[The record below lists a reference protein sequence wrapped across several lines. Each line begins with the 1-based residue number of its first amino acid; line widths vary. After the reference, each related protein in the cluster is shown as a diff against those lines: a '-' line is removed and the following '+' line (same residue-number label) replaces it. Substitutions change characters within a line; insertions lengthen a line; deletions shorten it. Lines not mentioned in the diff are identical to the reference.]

1 MKLTK
6 GKIRKLYNK
15 KNQTFKKYKNKKA
28 SYERKTFRNKKS
40 VNLARK
46 TLKKVSGGADDQNPG
61 FSFNRFKEGA
71 KGAYNRLF
79 GSKQKQPVVLDTGF
93 NQMQPGANVENSNVQ
108 QDDSNVINPLQYNAP
123 QNDIVQTQGNTVAYG
138 PENDVVPENNIPLDL
153 QESANSTDSYDTVIS
168 PLQSNASQNDIMPG
182 QPIITNSENAIV
194 GPNVEQTQ
202 GTENDAV
209 VPGAKDK
216 RRSKS
221 ASSYFSKGIR
231 RFFRG
236 KPQVENT
243 TFNQMHPNANTAGEE
258 ELKKSDKQRELAER
272 IAERKEN
279 INNLR
284 SEWPDYGKEF
294 KKLGEGVKDKY
305 NKLFGDRQ
313 TNVLSTGI
321 NEIHTNVNNSNDQE
335 SANTSVEKTQDIS
348 TSNILDN
355 SASQDP
361 SGIVTSLDQTTVQN
375 TTVQSGTQ
383 DGSDAP
389 AIQVPLDPPGI
400 VTKLDETAIQS
411 GTQDGSDAPAAQVP
425 STSIQSSVTPQAVP
439 STSIQSSVTPQ
450 AQVPS
455 TSIQPEVTPQ
465 VVPASVTSTPPVV
478 PPASQQTPGNEI
490 ANSLTTVTNYFADII
505 ANKITQK
512 LPNPTYQGTYQD
524 KLQDGFVAV
533 SKAAETMAKSGNTSA
548 ASKEN
553 TTAASTENT
562 TAATTGNTDISG
574 NTSNA
579 SRGNTDISGNTTT
592 ASTSSSDIS
601 GNTPASTITT
611 AASTG
616 NTSTATTG
624 DMSTTTSKPA
634 PSKGG
639 KIYRK
644 TKRFRLTNNKTKN
657 AR

>member
-15 KNQTFKKYKNKKA
+15 KNQTLKKYKNKKA

-46 TLKKVSGGADDQNPG
+46 TLKKISGGG
-61 FSFNRFKEGA
+61 VLNRFKEGA
-71 KGAYNRLF
+71 KGLLF

-93 NQMQPGANVENSNVQ
+93 NQMQPGANVE
-108 QDDSNVINPLQYNAP
+108 
-123 QNDIVQTQGNTVAYG
+123 TQGNTVAYG
-138 PENDVVPENNIPLDL
+138 PENDVVPENNIALDL
-153 QESANSTDSYDTVIS
+153 QESANSTDSYDTVMNPI
-168 PLQSNASQNDIMPG
+168 LSNTRENDIMPV

-209 VPGAKDK
+209 VLGAKDK
-216 RRSKS
+216 KRSKS
-221 ASSYFSKGIR
+221 FSSYLSKGIR
-231 RFFRG
+231 SIFPG

-243 TFNQMHPNANTAGEE
+243 TFNEMQPNANTAGEE

-272 IAERKEN
+272 RAGIKEYIKELESERPN
-279 INNLR
+279 
-284 SEWPDYGKEF
+284 YTKEF
-294 KKLGEGVKDKY
+294 NNIKEGVKDTY
-305 NKLFGDRQ
+305 NKLVGDRQ

-389 AIQVPLDPPGI
+389 GI

-411 GTQDGSDAPAAQVP
+411 GTQDGSDAPAAQLP
-425 STSIQSSVTPQAVP
+425 ITSIQSSVTPQAQVPITSIQSSVTPQAQVP

-455 TSIQPEVTPQ
+455 TSIQPEVTSTPP
-465 VVPASVTSTPPVV
+465 VVPPPVV

-490 ANSLTTVTNYFADII
+490 ANSLTIVTNYFADII

-512 LPNPTYQGTYQD
+512 LPNPTYQGRYQD

-533 SKAAETMAKSGNTSA
+533 SKAAETMAKSGNTPV
-548 ASKEN
+548 
-553 TTAASTENT
+553 ASTTPTSTVT
-562 TAATTGNTDISG
+562 T
-574 NTSNA
+574 
-579 SRGNTDISGNTTT
+579 
-592 ASTSSSDIS
+592 DIS
-601 GNTPASTITT
+601 GNTPASTSSTDISGNTT
-611 AASTG
+611 PASTTSTDISG
-616 NTSTATTG
+616 NTTPASTENTSSP
-624 DMSTTTSKPA
+624 STPKP
-634 PSKGG
+634 PTSKGG
-639 KIYRK
+639 KIYKK
-644 TKRFRLTNNKTKN
+644 TKRFRLTNNKTKT
-657 AR
+657 RR